1 MGAKWSRY
9 KTLQCS
15 RILITL
21 NNCRISSARLVTTAA
36 LALVHSLFNGL
47 YLVGSDRCALAPPF
61 GTHPGSQVSDF
72 LVFQAMRERRHFVHA
87 LITGKA
93 LGRDA
98 VQNHLDGVMRAVH
111 GNDAITMQGRRYI
124 GDPLA
129 FDAVTS
135 GTCGHVDTTSD
146 FHITVRLRMRCRLCR
161 LRGLAGLDD
170 VAVF

>member
-21 NNCRISSARLVTTAA
+21 NNCRISSARLVTTAV
-36 LALVHSLFNGL
+36 LALMHSLFNGL

-61 GTHPGSQVSDF
+61 GAYPSSQVSDF

-87 LITGKA
+87 LITCEA
-93 LGRDA
+93 LSLDA
-98 VQNHLDGVMRAVH
+98 VKDYLNGVMCTIH
-111 GNDAITMQGRRYI
+111 GDDGIAMQGRRYI

-129 FDAVTS
+129 FEAVTS
-135 GTCGHVDTTSD
+135 SKIGRAHV
-146 FHITVRLRMRCRLCR
+146 
-161 LRGLAGLDD
+161 
-170 VAVF
+170 